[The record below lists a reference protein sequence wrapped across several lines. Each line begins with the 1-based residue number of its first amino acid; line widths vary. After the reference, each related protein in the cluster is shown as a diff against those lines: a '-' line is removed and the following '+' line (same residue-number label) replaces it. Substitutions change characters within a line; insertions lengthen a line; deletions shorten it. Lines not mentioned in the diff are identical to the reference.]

1 MNKLNLSDRETIEIG
16 IVRHQPLIKIAEL
29 LNKHKSSV
37 SREIKAYRLFIAGSY
52 YAGNGRNHR
61 MYVTDALNAD
71 TAPMTSTSMMQR
83 WLTGNHMK

>member
-1 MNKLNLSDRETIEIG
+1 MPEMIVNMQNAVTRG
-16 IVRHQPLIKIAEL
+16 I
-29 LNKHKSSV
+29 
-37 SREIKAYRLFIAGSY
+37 
-52 YAGNGRNHR
+52 YAATQDAPCTAIPVTKTVTSTAKPMLQQNAVNGRNHR